1 MIENKESK
9 TRDIPIW
16 LTGMVLLM
24 CIGGGGWLIMWY
36 MRDDPN
42 RVVEIP
48 EDKTANYATAN
59 GGGGR
64 AWRTQGTGAQGGTR
78 IRVNPDADGIQA
90 SSKNSYRAKVGN
102 TLILINS
109 NGGNRTDFVPQY
121 LNARTAEQ
129 ADLSMMRMALLS
141 DSNWREHLKLTD
153 EQLTQLRKNVPAPQA
168 TKLDSTDG
176 NRLAT
181 LWKTYQNAASSAKP
195 AAEKSFLA
203 AVDEI
208 GKKNT
213 PAFKEF
219 EAKRAEA
226 IKAAL
231 TPEQIK
237 LYRSAGGTKPPP
249 AKLKAAAKPPVV
261 TPAPTVP
268 TQPPAKPAATT
279 AAPAPAAPQAAPGA
293 AATLD
298 KK

>member
-1 MIENKESK
+1 MIESTESK

-16 LTGMVLLM
+16 LTGLVLLL

-36 MRDDPN
+36 LRDNPN
-42 RVVEIP
+42 RVVELP
-48 EDKTANYATAN
+48 DDKTANYATAS
-59 GGGGR
+59 GK
-64 AWRTQGTGAQGGTR
+64 AWRTQGAGAGQVAPR
-78 IRVNPDADGIQA
+78 IRINPDADGIQA

-121 LNARTAEQ
+121 LNARTAEE
-129 ADLSMMRMALLS
+129 ADLSMMRMMLLS
-141 DSNWREHLKLTD
+141 DSNWREHLKLTE
-153 EQLTQLRKNVPAPQA
+153 EQLTQLRSKVPAPQVM
-168 TKLDSTDG
+168 KLDAQDSL
-176 NRLAT
+176 RLAG
-181 LWKTYQNAASSAKP
+181 LWKTYQTAASAAKG

-208 GKKNT
+208 GKKNI
-213 PAFKEF
+213 PAYKEY

-237 LYRSAGGTKPPP
+237 LYRSAGGTKAPP
-249 AKLKAAAKPPVV
+249 ANPKAAAKPVIA
-261 TPAPTVP
+261 TPT
-268 TQPPAKPAATT
+268 
-279 AAPAPAAPQAAPGA
+279 PAPAAPAPA